1 MKRNM
6 ESEKE
11 KKNANELLLTRDSLF
26 RRRSLAVLSCFPGQ
40 RLLAELQWR
49 DGNTKRDF
57 SN

>member
-6 ESEKE
+6 ESKKE

-26 RRRSLAVLSCFPGQ
+26 RRRSLAVLLCFPGQ

>member
-1 MKRNM
+1 MK
-6 ESEKE
+6 KK

-26 RRRSLAVLSCFPGQ
+26 RRRSPAVLSCFPGQ

>member
-26 RRRSLAVLSCFPGQ
+26 RRRSLAVSSCFPGQ